1 MEKRFNL
8 ETSILTDNLLFPE
21 GPIYLNDGSI
31 LLVEIARGTLTKI
44 YQNGKK
50 EIVSNLGEGPN
61 GAAIGPDGFC
71 YICNNGGF
79 EWEISNNN
87 FMRPILESKSY
98 SGGKI
103 QKVNIITGE
112 FSTLYDNC
120 NNIPLNGPN
129 DIVFDKNGN
138 FWFTDLGK
146 VRNRDMDRGAIYWAK
161 ADGLS
166 LIHI

>member
-1 MEKRFNL
+1 MEKRFSL
-8 ETSILTDNLLFPE
+8 ETSILTDDLLFPE

-79 EWEISNNN
+79 DWEIS
-87 FMRPILESKSY
+87 RSKEKETSC
-98 SGGKI
+98 SSK
-103 QKVNIITGE
+103 K
-112 FSTLYDNC
+112 L
-120 NNIPLNGPN
+120 
-129 DIVFDKNGN
+129 
-138 FWFTDLGK
+138 
-146 VRNRDMDRGAIYWAK
+146 
-161 ADGLS
+161 
-166 LIHI
+166 

>member
-8 ETSILTDNLLFPE
+8 ETSILTDDLLFPE

-31 LLVEIARGTLTKI
+31 LLVEIARGTLTKV

-79 EWEISNNN
+79 DWEISSDQKKR
-87 FMRPILESKSY
+87 RPVAQAKNYKS
-98 SGGKI
+98 GKFKKSI
-103 QKVNIITGE
+103 
-112 FSTLYDNC
+112 
-120 NNIPLNGPN
+120 
-129 DIVFDKNGN
+129 
-138 FWFTDLGK
+138 
-146 VRNRDMDRGAIYWAK
+146 
-161 ADGLS
+161 
-166 LIHI
+166 

>member
-8 ETSILTDNLLFPE
+8 ETSILTDDLLFPE

-79 EWEISNNN
+79 DWEISSDQKKGD
-87 FMRPILESKSY
+87 LLLKQ
-98 SGGKI
+98 KI
-103 QKVNIITGE
+103 ISQVK
-112 FSTLYDNC
+112 F
-120 NNIPLNGPN
+120 
-129 DIVFDKNGN
+129 K
-138 FWFTDLGK
+138 K
-146 VRNRDMDRGAIYWAK
+146 
-161 ADGLS
+161 
-166 LIHI
+166 LI